1 MGAFGSQGQTRTA
14 AISIKLAERE
24 LLRRDTGEEPV
35 LLLDDV
41 LSELDAGRQDF
52 VLNQLKTGQVFITCC
67 ETDRL
72 TKLGQ
77 VLTVRNGEI
86 GG

>member
-1 MGAFGSQGQTRTA
+1 M
-14 AISIKLAERE
+14 K
-24 LLRRDTGEEPV
+24 RDCGETPV

-52 VLNQLKTGQVFITCC
+52 VLNRLRDGQVFITCC

-72 TKLGQ
+72 TELGQ
-77 VLTVRNGEI
+77 VLFVEDGRVRV
-86 GG
+86 